1 MSYIWKRRLVSDVSK
16 SRVFLALTKTLLYY
30 ALLKRTWGHLG
41 FRELHI
47 FRFINVF
54 FFVSYIEKV
63 CSLSPLSF
71 KLFSSRLLRFYS
83 LVRQL
88 FMDDSLTQLRRLD
101 RFKSAFVSN
110 VRNWI
115 KKKSRGSTSS
125 AKQLGEVRTEPVA
138 QPQKSRHCQRSHLLF
153 LHPFRP
159 FESRGDPLC
168 TILDNPH
175 NYTQK
180 LGQKSIIFQ
189 TLTPLTVSEDW
200 RPWEAKR

>member
-1 MSYIWKRRLVSDVSK
+1 
-16 SRVFLALTKTLLYY
+16 
-30 ALLKRTWGHLG
+30 
-41 FRELHI
+41 
-47 FRFINVF
+47 
-54 FFVSYIEKV
+54 
-63 CSLSPLSF
+63 
-71 KLFSSRLLRFYS
+71 
-83 LVRQL
+83 
-88 FMDDSLTQLRRLD
+88 MDDSLTQLIRRLD

-189 TLTPLTVSEDW
+189 TLTPLTVSED
-200 RPWEAKR
+200 REKPRGSRVCNLPSCDFRDSFLSRFLCESVSRVIFHSSSFLVFVSVGILSRYV